1 MNIGLTGGIASG
13 KSTVSAML
21 VQKGAALIDADQIAR
36 EVVLPGSPVLDQ
48 VFQRFGQA
56 LRMENGALDRKKL
69 GEIVFAD
76 ASARKDLEALL
87 HPPIRNIMKER
98 MQQWEQAEPNRLVVV
113 DVPLLFE
120 NNLQGMFA
128 QTVLVY
134 VPEEVQLERLMIR
147 DGLGRDAA
155 RRRID
160 AQMSI
165 ERKKD
170 FADVVIDNSGSL
182 DQTEIQIDEFL
193 RGKGMR

>member
-170 FADVVIDNSGSL
+170 FADVVIDNSGAL